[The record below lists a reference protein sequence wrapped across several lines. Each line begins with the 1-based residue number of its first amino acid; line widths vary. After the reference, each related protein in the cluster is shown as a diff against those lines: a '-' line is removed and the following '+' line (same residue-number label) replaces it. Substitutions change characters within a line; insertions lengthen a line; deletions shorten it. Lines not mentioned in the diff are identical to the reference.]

1 MFNKHFSK
9 SLSAT
14 AVTSALLFTPVLC
27 SAGGGMSGG
36 ATEVTQILNN
46 VQLAMQSVK
55 QELQYATQLEQY
67 YTDLLQ
73 QMPAELTGALD
84 TVRQV
89 NGVIQKA
96 SQVYSTGQRLY
107 GSLEQMKSLAEG
119 RFREFGASGLTW
131 EDYVNRSARM
141 SDHFRQTGSVMTDH
155 EIHVMKSVQ
164 DNYEQMREYSSQI
177 PRTEGSHQALQIMNG
192 QMAMLNGSINEMLS
206 FNAAQSRRVT
216 ERQMIED
223 AAKASEETRAL
234 KQNII
239 FGAGAAADRAFLES
253 QDKLRK

>member
-1 MFNKHFSK
+1 MRNASLAVFVFFS
-9 SLSAT
+9 
-14 AVTSALLFTPVLC
+14 AVSPVM
-27 SAGGGMSGG
+27 AGGATGG

-46 VQLAMQSVK
+46 VQLAMQSVN

-67 YTDLLQ
+67 YTEMLQ

-84 TVRQV
+84 TVQQV

-96 SQVYSTGQRLY
+96 SQVHFTGQRLY

-119 RFREFGASGLTW
+119 RYREFGASGLTW
-131 EDYVNRSARM
+131 EDYINRSARM

-155 EIHVMKSVQ
+155 EVHVMKSVQ
-164 DNYEQMREYSSQI
+164 DNYEKMREYSSQI

-223 AAKASEETRAL
+223 ADRERLSGLAETVQQRARQHDIESRAVFKRIEEG
-234 KQNII
+234 K
-239 FGAGAAADRAFLES
+239 
-253 QDKLRK
+253 